1 MKKINIIALPLI
13 TSFLVSFAPRPV
25 TQSTEIAIII
35 NAENPSDKMGAEFV
49 RNYWLRRF
57 VKRWKETNK
66 SILPV
71 DRKDKCDEQEIF
83 YNKVLG
89 LPPSAVEAYL
99 AARQYQNN
107 DAPPKKLS
115 TDAEIINY
123 VAHEPGAIG
132 YVNASSVRESDKAIK
147 VILTVSK

>member
-1 MKKINIIALPLI
+1 MKNINIITLLLLA
-13 TSFLVSFAPRPV
+13 TFLVSFAPHPAM
-25 TQSTEIAIII
+25 QSTEIAIII

-71 DRKDKCDEQEIF
+71 DRKDKCDEQELF

-89 LPPSAVEAYL
+89 LPSSAVEAYL

-107 DAPPKKLS
+107 DAPPKKLA

-123 VAHEPGAIG
+123 VGHEPGAIG
-132 YVNASSVRESDKAIK
+132 YVNASSVKEGDKSIK
-147 VILTVSK
+147 VILLVSK